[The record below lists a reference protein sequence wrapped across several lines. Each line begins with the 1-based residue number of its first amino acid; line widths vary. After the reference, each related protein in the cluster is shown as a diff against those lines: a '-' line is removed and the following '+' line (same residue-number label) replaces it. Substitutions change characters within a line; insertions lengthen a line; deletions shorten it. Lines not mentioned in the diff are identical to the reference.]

1 MDALEANPNVYF
13 VAPYFI
19 YSTGEIDVPHA
30 TMPDLTVLGDVDV
43 DGEVGNS
50 DLILI
55 ARYLVNL
62 VDFDDN
68 QFTAADMNEDGAVDN
83 TDLIAVARA
92 IVNVTL

>member
-1 MDALEANPNVYF
+1 M
-13 VAPYFI
+13 
-19 YSTGEIDVPHA
+19 
-30 TMPDLTVLGDVDV
+30 LGDVDA

-68 QFTAADMNEDGAVDN
+68 QFTAADMNEDGKVDN
-83 TDLIAVARA
+83 SDLITVA
-92 IVNVTL
+92 